1 MRPHLNENLNKQAA
15 LQNKVYNH
23 LNLKENLLNE

>member
-1 MRPHLNENLNKQAA
+1 MQPQLNKNLNKQAA
-15 LQNKVYNH
+15 LQNKVYKH